1 MLKFLFFVFLAFPAR
16 AAVVES
22 PDSVV
27 CALPENEE
35 LTLPDVMSLALC
47 SNPQTAQAYLSAL
60 AAAEDLGTARAAY
73 YPNLDFKASL
83 DETGAKIKPTNE
95 KTDSSTVSANLSLG
109 WLLYDFGARKASVAQ
124 AEKALEIAL
133 YTQTDALQTL
143 LFDTVRAYFDLFA
156 ARAEYE
162 NSLATRE
169 SAKAALDAAAK
180 RFELGVAAYADKL
193 QAETTFA
200 ESELTVAKA
209 FEVERLAHGKLAVL
223 LNENPTAALNLAP
236 PAQTVVLPLPAD
248 DFGLLV
254 DTAKKRRA
262 DFLAKKTAVEQA
274 QAALDGQKAQ
284 NAPSVVLNAGAGA
297 ADKFSGDSRRTY
309 RGNVGVSMSVPL
321 FTGFENTHKIKR
333 AKALLKKS
341 RADLLAAE
349 NALKT
354 ELWTVFQTYRTAL
367 KSYEI
372 ALTMSASAEQNAAV
386 ALGAYK
392 AGRGSIL
399 NVLDAQAK
407 LADVRSTKS
416 RSFYAVLTAKAEIV
430 RKTGLVTPF
439 EAEKGF

>member
-1 MLKFLFFVFLAFPAR
+1 MLKFLLFVVLAFSTRAAVAEPPAFPAC
-16 AAVVES
+16 AVS
-22 PDSVV
+22 
-27 CALPENEE
+27 ENES
-35 LTLPDVMSLALC
+35 LTLSDVLSLALC
-47 SNPQTAQAYLSAL
+47 RNPQTAQAYMGAL
-60 AAAEDLGTARAAY
+60 AAAEDLGTAKAAY
-73 YPNLDFKASL
+73 YPTVDFKASL
-83 DETGAKIKPTNE
+83 DESGSKIKPTNE
-95 KTDSSTVSANLSLG
+95 KTDSSTVSATLSLG
-109 WLLYDFGARKASVAQ
+109 WLLYDFGARKASVTQ

-133 YTQTDALQTL
+133 YTQTDAVQTL

-209 FEVERLAHGKLAVL
+209 FEAERLAHGKLAVL
-223 LNENPTAALNLAP
+223 LNENPSAALTLAP
-236 PAQTVVLPLPAD
+236 PAQTVALPLPAD

-284 NAPSVVLNAGAGA
+284 NAPSIALNAGAGA
-297 ADKFSGDSRRTY
+297 ADKFSGDDRRTY
-309 RGNVGVSMSVPL
+309 SGNVGVSLTVPL

-333 AKALLKKS
+333 AAVLLEKS
-341 RADLLAAE
+341 RADLRAAE
-349 NALKT
+349 NDLKS
-354 ELWTVFQTYRTAL
+354 ELWTTFQTYRTAL

-372 ALTMSASAEQNAAV
+372 ALTMTASAEQNAAV

-392 AGRGSIL
+392 AGRGNIL

-407 LADVRSTKS
+407 LADARSTKS
-416 RSFYAVLTAKAEIV
+416 RSFYAVLIAKAGIV

-439 EAEKGF
+439 EDEKGF